1 MGKWQNKKTI
11 RGIVIG
17 LIVVVTMGVV
27 IANTK
32 ITPAKSTEDK
42 NPVVQEQKEEKQTGG
57 EKTEKEEKTSD
68 NKADQTDTKVQGE
81 KSSASDQDVTGESGT
96 GNSASGNQGDQA
108 ASETSTGQQSGGLS
122 DQESVEKP
130 EASSQKEP
138 EPQPVK
144 NITCSITIV
153 CDAISGNGKLTEA
166 GHPEL
171 ETYAANPIILG
182 TTSYTVQEGTT
193 AFAVLQQACNATGIA
208 LDAVYSQAYGTS
220 YVKAINY
227 LYEFSAG
234 VGSGWMYQVNGV
246 SPNIGASSYKLSEG
260 DVVTWYY
267 VTR

>member
-11 RGIVIG
+11 RGIIIG
-17 LIVVVTMGVV
+17 VIVVVTMGVV

-42 NPVVQEQKEEKQTGG
+42 NLVVQKQEKEKQTEG
-57 EKTEKEEKTSD
+57 EKTEKASD
-68 NKADQTDTKVQGE
+68 NKSDQTDTKKQGE
-81 KSSASDQDVTGESGT
+81 KSSASDQDVTGDSGAD
-96 GNSASGNQGDQA
+96 NSASGNQGTQA
-108 ASETSTGQQSGGLS
+108 ASGTSVGQQSGSLS
-122 DQESVEKP
+122 TQEPVKKP
-130 EASSQKEP
+130 EASSENEP
-138 EPQPVK
+138 APQPVK
-144 NITCSITIV
+144 QITCSITIV
-153 CDAISGNGKLTEA
+153 CDAISGNGKLTAA

-171 ETYAANPIILG
+171 EAYAANPTILG
-182 TTSYTVQEGTT
+182 TTFYTVQEGTT
-193 AFAVLQQACNATGIA
+193 AFDILQQACNANGIA